1 MRAMTAAVLFALLVL
16 PTGARAQDLPESSPE
31 AVATHARGIAA
42 YLAMDYDEAVQ
53 HFYLAY
59 ELDPTFYVALFMAG
73 LSHGNAGRG
82 EQSDSLYAI
91 VAAHKQRLSPYF
103 RARLEAQM
111 ASRAGDREKYVALN
125 RAAAE
130 AGPGTKAAYNVAQGA
145 VARRRPAEALAAL
158 RTLDPDREPMRGWY
172 SYYAVWTSAAHALG
186 EHEDELAM
194 ARRARAAF
202 PDELG
207 PRSLEAQ
214 ALAALGRTAELDRV
228 LDEIASLPVTEANSP
243 GQIYTLVGLE
253 LDAHGHDAAAPR
265 VHERAVSWFAAAP
278 VEQAGSRSHRQQ
290 QAYALYA
297 AGRPMEAAAAY
308 RALAAEF
315 SDTPI
320 YRAWIGFL
328 AAQNGDPATAAEVSA
343 RIEAGE
349 IQLSPLNSSF
359 FRGLISAAR
368 DERDEAVALFEST
381 GAWGRWIHRDPVLRT
396 KLGDHPAFI
405 DFLRPQG

>member
-16 PTGARAQDLPESSPE
+16 PTGAHAQDLPESSPE
-31 AVATHARGIAA
+31 AVAAHARGIAA
-42 YLAMDYDEAVQ
+42 YLATDYDDAVQ
-53 HFYLAY
+53 HFYQAY

-111 ASRAGDREKYVALN
+111 ALRAGDGEKYIALN

-130 AGPGTKAAYNVAQGA
+130 AAPGTKAAYNVAQGA
-145 VARRRPAEALAAL
+145 VPRRRPAEALAAL

-172 SYYAVWTSAAHALG
+172 SYYSVYTSAAHALG

-228 LDEIASLPVTEANSP
+228 LDEIAILPVAEASSA
-243 GQIYTLVGLE
+243 GQIYALVGLE
-253 LDAHGHDAAAPR
+253 LDAHGHHAAARR
-265 VHERAVSWFAAAP
+265 VHERAVGWFAAAP
-278 VEQAGSRSHRQQ
+278 VEQGGSRLHRQRH
-290 QAYALYA
+290 AYALYA
-297 AGRPMEAAAAY
+297 AGRPMEAAPAY

-315 SDTPI
+315 PDSPV
-320 YRAWIGFL
+320 YQAWIGFL
-328 AAQNGDPATAAEVSA
+328 AAQNGDRATAAEVSA

-349 IQLSPLNSSF
+349 IELSPLNSSF
-359 FRGLISAAR
+359 WRGLISAAR
-368 DERDEAVALFEST
+368 DERDEAVALFAGT
-381 GAWGRWIHRDPVLRT
+381 GAWARWIHRDPVLRN
-396 KLGDHPAFI
+396 KLGEHPAFV

>member
-31 AVATHARGIAA
+31 AVAAHARGIAA
-42 YLAMDYDEAVQ
+42 YLAADYDEAIQ
-53 HFYLAY
+53 HFYGAY

-103 RARLEAQM
+103 RTRLEAQM

-125 RAAAE
+125 RKAAE
-130 AGPGTKAAYNVAQGA
+130 AAPGTKAAYNVAQGA
-145 VARRRPAEALAAL
+145 VGRRRPAEALAAL

-172 SYYAVWTSAAHALG
+172 SYYSVYTSAVHALG

-202 PDELG
+202 PNDLG

-228 LDEIASLPVTEANSP
+228 LDEIASLPAAEATSP
-243 GQIYTLVGLE
+243 GQIYTMVGLE
-253 LDAHGHDAAAPR
+253 LAAHGHDAAAR
-265 VHERAVSWFAAAP
+265 RAHEGAVSWFAAAP
-278 VEQAGSRSHRQQ
+278 VEQAGSRLHRQQ

-308 RALAAEF
+308 RALAADF
-315 SDTPI
+315 PDIPV
-320 YRAWIGFL
+320 YQAWIGFL

-368 DERDEAVALFEST
+368 GERDEAVALFDGT
-381 GAWGRWIHRDPVLRT
+381 GAWARWIHRDPVLRS
-396 KLGDHPAFI
+396 KLGGHPGFI
-405 DFLRPQG
+405 DFLRPRG